1 MQRASGIAC
10 IRASVVALAVIV
22 GNSTFAKSGDK
33 QASKGGTPPFTNRL
47 AKESSPYL
55 LQHAHNPVDWFAWG
69 PEAFA
74 KAKKEG
80 KLVFLSI
87 GYSSCHWCH
96 VMERESFENPEVA
109 KLLNDWFVSIK
120 VDREERPDIDSIYMT
135 ALHVQGNRGGWPL
148 SMFLTADG
156 KPIVG
161 GTYWPPDDR
170 VIEGE
175 TARGFKTILR
185 IMHEWQSE
193 KPAKLQEQ
201 ADRLSAAAGSAL
213 AEVVRGNVL
222 VDLDQKMVQAAV
234 ESLQEEFDSQHGG
247 FGSRARHF
255 QGMKFPVPCY
265 LCLLLRELKNTKS
278 AEVAGMLDLTL
289 DHMARGGIY
298 DQLGGGFHRYS
309 TERTWTVPHFEKMLY
324 DNAQLA
330 EVYSQAYRLTR
341 NPQYRRIVEE
351 TLAFIEREMTS
362 PEGGFYSALD
372 ADSSGE
378 EGQYYVWTP
387 QQIDAAIPDPSQTAL
402 FKKVY
407 GMEGKPNF
415 ESKAF
420 ILLLPKSLPD
430 TAKELGLGDE
440 ALRARLAPLQRKL
453 LEVRCERPR
462 PFLDTKVLSGWNGQ
476 MIAGYAVA
484 GQVLG
489 NPKYLQ
495 IAARAADFLLG
506 HFRTKEGRLLH
517 TYGSSLGGAPEARL
531 NAYLDDYAYLS
542 HGLLCL
548 YDATGKDK
556 WLQEARSLTDTMVQF
571 FGDKR
576 GGGFYF
582 TSSDHEQLFAR
593 SKDQYDSA
601 QPSGNSVATRNLVRL
616 WRSTGDARYKDL
628 AMTNLRAFSAQLKS
642 APSNLTAMAESLA
655 LYLDGNQDRAQPRI
669 AGDLVVQ
676 EGGAKKSDSLVK
688 TTAEATKPD
697 ADGKQVVTVTMIVE
711 PGWHIYANPV
721 GQEDLESVQTKITVS
736 AKGKLD
742 DVKVEYPEG
751 KVIQDKV
758 LGKYKVYED
767 KVEIKAAIKRTGD
780 DKSPLEVTA
789 KFQSCNDKQCLL
801 PATVKIEVPVK

>member
-1 MQRASGIAC
+1 M
-10 IRASVVALAVIV
+10 RASVLAAVLTI
-22 GNSTFAKSGDK
+22 GISPLAKSVDK
-33 QASKGGTPPFTNRL
+33 RASKVGAPQFTNRL

-80 KLVFLSI
+80 KLIFLSI

-96 VMERESFENPEVA
+96 VMERESFENPDVA

-148 SMFLTADG
+148 SMFLTPDG

-175 TARGFKTILR
+175 TARGFKTILG
-185 IMHEWQSE
+185 IMHQWQSE

-201 ADRLSAAAGSAL
+201 ADRLATATGKAL
-213 AEVVRGNVL
+213 TDVVRGNVL
-222 VDLDQKMVQAAV
+222 VDLDQKLVQAAI
-234 ESLQEEFDSQHGG
+234 ESLQEEFDYQYGG
-247 FGSRARHF
+247 FGSRARQF

-265 LCLLLRELKNTKS
+265 LGLLLRDLEKTKS
-278 AEVAGMLDLTL
+278 AELAGMLDLTL
-289 DHMARGGIY
+289 DHMARGGVY

-324 DNAQLA
+324 DNAQLV
-330 EVYSQAYRLTR
+330 EVYAQAYRLTG
-341 NPQYRRIVEE
+341 NPQYRRVVEE
-351 TLAFIEREMTS
+351 ILTFIEREMTS
-362 PEGGFYSALD
+362 PDGAFYSALD
-372 ADSSGE
+372 ADSNGE
-378 EGQYYVWTP
+378 EGLYYVWTS
-387 QQIDAAIPDPSQTAL
+387 QQIDAAIPDASQAAF

-420 ILLLPKSLPD
+420 ILLLPKSLPE
-430 TAKELGLGDE
+430 TAKELGLSEE

-453 LEVRCERPR
+453 LEVRAGRPR
-462 PFLDTKVLSGWNGQ
+462 PFLDTKILCGWNGQ

-484 GQVLG
+484 GQVLR
-489 NPKYLQ
+489 NSKYLQ
-495 IAARAADFLLG
+495 IASRAADFVLSN
-506 HFRTKEGRLLH
+506 FRTKEGRLMH
-517 TYGSSLGGAPEARL
+517 TYGSSLGGAGARL

-548 YDATGKDK
+548 HDATGQGK
-556 WLQEARSLTDTMVQF
+556 WLQEARSLSDTMVQL

-601 QPSGNSVATRNLVRL
+601 QPSGNSVATRDLVRL
-616 WRSTGDARYKDL
+616 WRGTADARYKDMAL
-628 AMTNLRAFSAQLKS
+628 TNLRAFSAQLKS
-642 APSNLTAMAESLA
+642 APSNLTTMAEALA
-655 LYLDGNQDRAQPRI
+655 LYLDGNQERAQPRI
-669 AGDLVVQ
+669 AENLVVQ

-697 ADGKQVVTVTMIVE
+697 ADGKQVVTVTMIIE

-736 AKGKLD
+736 AKAKLD

-767 KVEIKAAIKRTGD
+767 KVEIKATVKRKGG

-801 PATVKIEVPVK
+801 PATVKIEVP